1 MKGGDFGAALAG
13 GDLGVTEPGGDLRA
27 EAGGDFWVGGDLCT
41 DAGGDLCGD
50 AGGDLD
56 GDLGTGA
63 GDVDGATTAAVS
75 NGCSLISPAGASS
88 LELTPLSLI
97 AIDSLVQEWL

>member
-41 DAGGDLCGD
+41 DAGGDLG
-50 AGGDLD
+50 